1 MSAIREV
8 KGDRSPPNLA
18 TVLKMPRPSPQASM
32 PGVSSDAVMSFIKQ
46 TKSLLTWTPG
56 DMAAT
61 LKISLEEAKQVIALF
76 ELQATSNYP
85 REPG

>member
-18 TVLKMPRPSPQASM
+18 TALQMPRNSLQASM

-46 TKSLLTWTPG
+46 TKSLLTWTLE

-61 LKISLEEAKQVIALF
+61 LKISLEESKQVIAVF
-76 ELQATSNYP
+76 ELQGYINHP